1 MLDPEVMETIKRNFE
16 NRIGMPYDEF
26 SELTIEE
33 QQRIISEYR
42 KSLQQKKTGDKV
54 HVLVG
59 YGEHSLFT
67 EAKKGDMV
75 MIRYGN
81 IIEAGLTLQEEQ
93 QRLEDSLDDIV
104 YSKPVAF
111 VRKIG
116 RRINRHFRK

>member
-42 KSLQQKKTGDKV
+42 KSSQQKKTGDRV
-54 HVLVG
+54 YVLVG

-67 EAKKGDMV
+67 EAKKGDVV

-81 IIEAGLTLQEEQ
+81 IIEAGLTLEEEQ

>member
-42 KSLQQKKTGDKV
+42 KTLQQKKTGDKV

-81 IIEAGLTLQEEQ
+81 IIEAGLTLEEEQ

>member
-81 IIEAGLTLQEEQ
+81 IIEAGLTLEEEQ